1 MKNGLQK
8 KYGLITAIC
17 MVVCIVVGSGVFF
30 KAQTI
35 LQKTEGNM
43 VMGIWA
49 WLIGGAIM
57 LCCIWAFSIMA
68 TKYEK
73 VNGIVDYAEATV
85 GTKYGYIVGWFMTII
100 YYPTLTSVLAWLSA
114 RYTLVFLTSAFPD
127 TFTLVIPAAEGGC
140 VIGPECMAL
149 SVFFLC
155 AAYAINALSPKT
167 VYYTHLTL
175 PTIQSV

>member
-1 MKNGLQK
+1 MENGLNK
-8 KYGLITAIC
+8 KYGLLTAIC
-17 MVVCIVVGSGVFF
+17 MVVGIVVGSGVFF

-57 LCCIWAFSIMA
+57 LCCIAAFSIMA

-85 GTKYGYIVGWFMTII
+85 GRKYGYVVGWFLTMI

-127 TFTLVIPAAEGGC
+127 KITLVIPAAEGGC

-155 AAYAINALSPKT
+155 AAYAVNALSPRSRDT
-167 VYYTHLTL
+167 SRWQR
-175 PTIQSV
+175 QSSS